1 MGVSMCAILAR
12 PALYLRAAL
21 VAAALLFLGF
31 LNCDWIAREASAQGE
46 TGRLTILKAL
56 PDSF

>member
-1 MGVSMCAILAR
+1 MCAMLAS

-21 VAAALLFLGF
+21 VAAALLLFGF
-31 LNCDWIAREASAQGE
+31 LNCDWIARESLRARGE
-46 TGRLTILKAL
+46 TGRLTSLKAL

>member
-1 MGVSMCAILAR
+1 MLAS

-21 VAAALLFLGF
+21 VAASLPVHRISQLQL
-31 LNCDWIAREASAQGE
+31 DRARGLRAQGE
-46 TGRLTILKAL
+46 TGRLISLKAL